1 MRWGEFKRAVREFLF
16 GLFYFD
22 LYWDTKK
29 EAAKLKDAV
38 NLLLMGELLGLPL
51 MTTPLMLRLLPY
63 LLPEIEGW
71 KQRQL
76 RERDVTEEVPETI

>member
-1 MRWGEFKRAVREFLF
+1 MRWGEFKRAVKEFLF

-22 LYWDTKK
+22 LYWETRK
-29 EAAKLKDAV
+29 EAAKLRDAV

-51 MTTPLMLRLLPY
+51 MTTPIMLRLLPY
-63 LLPEIEGW
+63 LLPEIEDW
-71 KQRQL
+71 KRRQL

>member
-1 MRWGEFKRAVREFLF
+1 MRWEEFKRAAKDFLF
-16 GLFYFD
+16 GHFLFD

-29 EAAKLKDAV
+29 EAAKRKDV
-38 NLLLMGELLGLPL
+38 INLLILGDLLGLPL

-71 KQRQL
+71 KIRQL
-76 RERDVTEEVPETI
+76 RERDITEEVPETV